1 MKKTIIWVLLAIMS
15 FTFLG
20 IVIIQFRYISQ
31 MSQLMERQF
40 DMNVQRSLYQVAR
53 DVEEAEA
60 TKYLKQ
66 EMGSVG
72 LASVMRSPLAALTD
86 SMQTVQ
92 DTVDTVS
99 MQSQPKVSI
108 SGTNGQS
115 SIQATSQMY
124 QNRFAN
130 AFLHA
135 KKVVDVIAWRWM
147 RDAINEE
154 ITQRINMD
162 QLSAMIQEEFMNNS
176 VSLPYY
182 YKITDRKGKMIYV
195 SSDSLATLYGD
206 AHLKG
211 YTQRLFP
218 NDPANAHEAF
228 LTVYFPT
235 KRSMLLNSMSLL
247 LPWAILSIILLIS
260 CALSI
265 ILIFRQRRLN
275 EIKNDFVSNMTHE
288 LKTPVSTI
296 SLAAQMLGDPSVSK
310 TPETLK
316 YYTRVI
322 VDETKRLSF
331 HIEKVLQMSTF
342 ERGNGNLKLTETD
355 VNELLNMIL
364 DNFWIKVQAKHG
376 QLRKEINAT
385 DPFVLVDETHF
396 TNVLYNLMD
405 NAVKYTPSN
414 LVLTVKTWNEK
425 GNLCISI
432 QDNGVGIKKEY
443 QKRIFDK
450 FFRVPT
456 GNVHNVKG
464 FGLGL
469 AYVKQIVDAHHGTI
483 KVESEVNI
491 GTKFIITLPTLKNN

>member
-15 FTFLG
+15 LTFIG

-40 DMNVQRSLYQVAR
+40 DTNVQRSLYQVAR

-66 EMGSVG
+66 EMGSG
-72 LASVMRSPLAALTD
+72 ELANVMRSPLAALSD
-86 SMQTVQ
+86 SIETVEDTLDTTSLQTE
-92 DTVDTVS
+92 
-99 MQSQPKVSI
+99 PRVSI
-108 SGTNGQS
+108 SGSGASS

-124 QNRFAN
+124 QKRFAD

-135 KKVVDVIAWRWM
+135 KKVVDVVAWRWM
-147 RDAINEE
+147 RDAITEE

-162 QLSAMIQEEFMNNS
+162 QLSAMLQEEFANNS
-176 VSLPYY
+176 VSLPYF
-182 YKITDRKGKMIYV
+182 YKITDRKGRVIYE
-195 SSDSLATLYGD
+195 SSDSISGVSNQE
-206 AHLKG
+206 G

-218 NDPANAHEAF
+218 NDPENAHEAF
-228 LTVYFPT
+228 LSVYFPT
-235 KRSMLLNSMSLL
+235 KKSMLIHSMSLL
-247 LPWAILSIILLIS
+247 LPWAVLSVILLIS
-260 CALSI
+260 CLLSI

-296 SLAAQMLGDPSVSK
+296 SLAAQMLGDPAVSK
-310 TPETLK
+310 TAETLK

-364 DNFWIKVQAKHG
+364 DNFWVKVHAKHG
-376 QLRKEINAT
+376 QLRTEIQAT

-405 NAVKYTPSN
+405 NAVKYTPTN

>member
-1 MKKTIIWVLLAIMS
+1 MKKTTIWVLLAIMS
-15 FTFLG
+15 LTFVGL
-20 IVIIQFRYISQ
+20 VIIQFRYILQ

-40 DMNVQRSLYQVAR
+40 DTNVQRSLYQVAR
-53 DVEEAEA
+53 DLEEAEA

-66 EMGSVG
+66 EMG
-72 LASVMRSPLAALTD
+72 ASGISNLLKSPLAALTD
-86 SMQTVQ
+86 SIQTVQ
-92 DTVDTVS
+92 DTLDTTS
-99 MQSQPKVSI
+99 LQSEPKVSI
-108 SGTNGQS
+108 SGASS
-115 SIQATSQMY
+115 SIQATSQLY
-124 QNRFAN
+124 QTHFAE
-130 AFLHA
+130 AFLHT
-135 KKVVDVIAWRWM
+135 KKVVDVVAWRWM
-147 RDAINEE
+147 RDAITED

-162 QLSAMIQEEFMNNS
+162 LLSEMIQEEFSNNS
-176 VSLPYY
+176 VIIPYHF
-182 YKITDRKGKMIYV
+182 KITDRKGRVIYL
-195 SSDSLATLYGD
+195 SSDSDATENDKNGF
-206 AHLKG
+206 
-211 YTQRLFP
+211 TQRLFP
-218 NDPANAHEAF
+218 NDPTNAHEAF

-235 KRSMLLNSMSLL
+235 KRSMLVNSMTLL
-247 LPWAILSIILLIS
+247 LPWAILSVILLMS
-260 CALSI
+260 CVLSI

-310 TPETLK
+310 TADTLK

-364 DNFWIKVQAKHG
+364 DNFWVKVHAKHG
-376 QLRKEINAT
+376 QLRTEIQAV

-425 GNLCISI
+425 GNLLISI

-469 AYVKQIVDAHHGTI
+469 AYVKQIIDAHHGTI

>member
-1 MKKTIIWVLLAIMS
+1 
-15 FTFLG
+15 
-20 IVIIQFRYISQ
+20 
-31 MSQLMERQF
+31 
-40 DMNVQRSLYQVAR
+40 
-53 DVEEAEA
+53 
-60 TKYLKQ
+60 
-66 EMGSVG
+66 
-72 LASVMRSPLAALTD
+72 
-86 SMQTVQ
+86 
-92 DTVDTVS
+92 
-99 MQSQPKVSI
+99 
-108 SGTNGQS
+108 
-115 SIQATSQMY
+115 
-124 QNRFAN
+124 
-130 AFLHA
+130 
-135 KKVVDVIAWRWM
+135 
-147 RDAINEE
+147 
-154 ITQRINMD
+154 
-162 QLSAMIQEEFMNNS
+162 
-176 VSLPYY
+176 
-182 YKITDRKGKMIYV
+182 
-195 SSDSLATLYGD
+195 
-206 AHLKG
+206 
-211 YTQRLFP
+211 
-218 NDPANAHEAF
+218 
-228 LTVYFPT
+228 
-235 KRSMLLNSMSLL
+235 
-247 LPWAILSIILLIS
+247 
-260 CALSI
+260 
-265 ILIFRQRRLN
+265 
-275 EIKNDFVSNMTHE
+275 MTHE